1 MNMRLFDSHAHY
13 DDARFDGETERIL
26 AEVHASGVGKIT
38 NIASSL
44 ATSRASVRFAET
56 HDYIYASVGVH
67 PSDAVRDMQNADWLE
82 QLEGLYSSSEKVVAI
97 GEIGLD
103 YHYGKEDKEEQK
115 LCFDAQM
122 QLAAKL
128 DAPVVIHDREA
139 HEDTL
144 EILARYPS
152 VTGVVHSFS
161 GSFEMAKQVVKMG
174 YCISVNGVLTF
185 NNAKKI
191 VDIVTRLDELAPDAR
206 ERILMETDCPYLAPV
221 PFRGKLNRSDYMLY
235 TAEKAADCLGI
246 SREEFC
252 ELTYRNA
259 CRFYRIDETGKVL
272 RKSVEI

>member
-1 MNMRLFDSHAHY
+1 MRLFDSHAHY

-26 AEVHASGVGKIT
+26 AEVHASGVEKIT

-82 QLEGLYSSSEKVVAI
+82 QLEGLYRSSEKVVAI

-161 GSFEMAKQVVKMG
+161 GSFEMAKQVMKMG
-174 YCISVNGVLTF
+174 CYISVNGVLTF

-191 VDIVTRLDELAPDAR
+191 VDIVTRLDELAPNAR

-235 TAEKAADCLGI
+235 TAEKAAECLGI

-259 CRFYRIDETGKVL
+259 CRFYRIDETGMVL
-272 RKSVEI
+272 RKPAEA

>member
-1 MNMRLFDSHAHY
+1 MRLFDSHAHY
-13 DDARFDGETERIL
+13 DDAHFDDETERIL
-26 AEVHASGVGKIT
+26 AEVHASGVEKIT

-44 ATSRASVRFAET
+44 ATSRASVRLAET
-56 HDYIYASVGVH
+56 HDFVYSSVGVH
-67 PSDAVRDMQNADWLE
+67 PSDAVRDMQNADWLQ
-82 QLEGLYSSSEKVVAI
+82 QLESLYSSCEKVVAI

-115 LCFDAQM
+115 LCFEAQM

-128 DAPVVIHDREA
+128 DVPVVIHDREA
-139 HEDTL
+139 HEDTF

-152 VTGVVHSFS
+152 VTGVIHSFS
-161 GSFEMAKQVVKMG
+161 GSFEMAKQVLKMG

-235 TAEKAADCLGI
+235 TAEKAADCLAI
-246 SREEFC
+246 SQEEFC

>member
-1 MNMRLFDSHAHY
+1 MHLFDSHAHY
-13 DDARFDGETERIL
+13 DDAHFDGETERIL
-26 AEVHASGVGKIT
+26 AEVHACGVEKIT

-44 ATSRASVRFAET
+44 ATSRASVRLAET
-56 HDYIYASVGVH
+56 HDFVYSSVGVH
-67 PSDAVRDMQNADWLE
+67 PSDAVRDMQNADWLQ
-82 QLEGLYSSSEKVVAI
+82 QLESLYRSCEKVVAI

-128 DAPVVIHDREA
+128 NVPVVIHDREA
-139 HEDTL
+139 HEDTFD
-144 EILARYPS
+144 ILARYPS

-161 GSFEMAKQVVKMG
+161 GSFEMAKQVLKMG

-246 SREEFC
+246 SRAEFC

-259 CRFYRIDETGKVL
+259 CHFYRIDETGKVF

>member
-1 MNMRLFDSHAHY
+1 MRLFDSHAHY
-13 DDARFDGETERIL
+13 DDAHFDGETERIL
-26 AEVHASGVGKIT
+26 AEVHASGVEKIT

-44 ATSRASVRFAET
+44 ATSRASVRLAET
-56 HDYIYASVGVH
+56 HDFVYSSVGVH
-67 PSDAVRDMQNADWLE
+67 PSDAVRDMQNADWLQ
-82 QLEGLYSSSEKVVAI
+82 QLESLYSSCEKVVAI

-128 DAPVVIHDREA
+128 DVPVVIHDREA
-139 HEDTL
+139 HEDTF

-152 VTGVVHSFS
+152 VTGVIHSFS
-161 GSFEMAKQVVKMG
+161 GSFEMAKQVLKMG

-235 TAEKAADCLGI
+235 TAEKAADCLAI
-246 SREEFC
+246 SQEEFC

-259 CRFYRIDETGKVL
+259 CRFYRIDENGKVL

>member
-1 MNMRLFDSHAHY
+1 MRLFDSHAHY
-13 DDARFDGETERIL
+13 DDAHFDGETERIL
-26 AEVHASGVGKIT
+26 AEVHASGVEKIT

-44 ATSRASVRFAET
+44 ATSRASVRLAET
-56 HDYIYASVGVH
+56 HDFVYSSVGVH
-67 PSDAVRDMQNADWLE
+67 PSDAVRDMQNADWLQ
-82 QLEGLYSSSEKVVAI
+82 QLESLYSSCEKVVAI

-128 DAPVVIHDREA
+128 DVPVVIHDREA
-139 HEDTL
+139 HEDTFD
-144 EILARYPS
+144 ILARYPS
-152 VTGVVHSFS
+152 VTGVIHSFS
-161 GSFEMAKQVVKMG
+161 GSFEMAKQVLKMG

-235 TAEKAADCLGI
+235 TAEKAADCLAI
-246 SREEFC
+246 SQEEFC

-259 CRFYRIDETGKVL
+259 CRFYRIDENGKVL

>member
-1 MNMRLFDSHAHY
+1 MRLFDSHAHY

-26 AEVHASGVGKIT
+26 AEVHASGVEKIT

-67 PSDAVRDMQNADWLE
+67 PSDAVRDMQNADWLL
-82 QLEGLYSSSEKVVAI
+82 QLESLYRSSEKVVAI

-161 GSFEMAKQVVKMG
+161 GSFEMAKQVLKMG
-174 YCISVNGVLTF
+174 YYISVNGVLTF

-191 VDIVTRLDELAPDAR
+191 VDIVTRLDELAPNAR

-259 CRFYRIDETGKVL
+259 CRFYRIDETGMVL
-272 RKSVEI
+272 RKPAEA

>member
-26 AEVHASGVGKIT
+26 AEVHAGGVEKIT

-44 ATSRASVRFAET
+44 ATSKASVRLAET
-56 HDYIYASVGVH
+56 HGYIYASVGVH
-67 PSDAVRDMQNADWLE
+67 PSDAVRDMQNADWLL
-82 QLEGLYSSSEKVVAI
+82 QLESLYRSSEKVVAI

-122 QLAAKL
+122 QLAEKL
-128 DAPVVIHDREA
+128 NAPVVIHDREA

-161 GSFEMAKQVVKMG
+161 GSFEMAKQVMKMG
-174 YCISVNGVLTF
+174 YYISVNGVLTF

-191 VDIVTRLDELAPDAR
+191 VDIVTRLDELASDAR

-235 TAEKAADCLGI
+235 TAEKAAECLGV

-259 CRFYRIDETGKVL
+259 FRFYRIDETGKVL
-272 RKSVEI
+272 RKPVEA

>member
-1 MNMRLFDSHAHY
+1 MRLFDSHAHY
-13 DDARFDGETERIL
+13 DDARFDGKPNGFLPKFTQ
-26 AEVHASGVGKIT
+26 AASKKSPISPQALPQAGLLCVLPKRT
-38 NIASSL
+38 
-44 ATSRASVRFAET
+44 
-56 HDYIYASVGVH
+56 DYIYASVGVH

-82 QLEGLYSSSEKVVAI
+82 QLEGLYRSSEKVVAI

-161 GSFEMAKQVVKMG
+161 GSFEMAKQVLKMG
-174 YCISVNGVLTF
+174 YYISVNGVLTF

-191 VDIVTRLDELAPDAR
+191 VDIVTRLDELAPNAR

-235 TAEKAADCLGI
+235 TAEKASDCLGI

-259 CRFYRIDETGKVL
+259 CRFYRIDETGMVL
-272 RKSVEI
+272 RKPAEA

>member
-26 AEVHASGVGKIT
+26 AEVHASGVEKIT

-82 QLEGLYSSSEKVVAI
+82 QLEGLYRSSEKVVAI

-161 GSFEMAKQVVKMG
+161 GSFEMAKQVLKMG
-174 YCISVNGVLTF
+174 YYISVNGVLTF

-191 VDIVTRLDELAPDAR
+191 VDIVTRLDELAPNAR

-235 TAEKAADCLGI
+235 TAEKAADCLAI

-259 CRFYRIDETGKVL
+259 CRFYRIDETGMVL
-272 RKSVEI
+272 RKPAEA

>member
-26 AEVHASGVGKIT
+26 AEVHASSVEKIT

-82 QLEGLYSSSEKVVAI
+82 QLEGLYRSSEKVVAI

-161 GSFEMAKQVVKMG
+161 GSFEMAKQVLKMG
-174 YCISVNGVLTF
+174 YYISVNGVLTF

-191 VDIVTRLDELAPDAR
+191 VDIVTRLDELAPNAR

-259 CRFYRIDETGKVL
+259 CRFYRIDETGMVL
-272 RKSVEI
+272 RKPAEA

>member
-26 AEVHASGVGKIT
+26 AEVHASGVEKIT

-44 ATSRASVRFAET
+44 ATSRASVRLSET
-56 HDYIYASVGVH
+56 HGYIYASVGVH

-82 QLEGLYSSSEKVVAI
+82 QLEGLYRSSEKVVAI

-161 GSFEMAKQVVKMG
+161 GSFEMAKQVLKMG
-174 YCISVNGVLTF
+174 YYISVNGVLTF

-191 VDIVTRLDELAPDAR
+191 VDIVTRLDELAPNAR

-259 CRFYRIDETGKVL
+259 CRFYRIDETGMVL
-272 RKSVEI
+272 RKPAEA

>member
-26 AEVHASGVGKIT
+26 AEVHAGGVEKIT

-44 ATSRASVRFAET
+44 ATSKASVRLAET
-56 HDYIYASVGVH
+56 HGYIYASVGVH
-67 PSDAVRDMQNADWLE
+67 PSDAVRDMQNADWLL
-82 QLEGLYSSSEKVVAI
+82 QLESLYRSSEKVVAI

-122 QLAAKL
+122 QLAEKL
-128 DAPVVIHDREA
+128 NAPVVIHDREA

-152 VTGVVHSFS
+152 VTGIVHSFS
-161 GSFEMAKQVVKMG
+161 GSFEMAKQVMKMG
-174 YCISVNGVLTF
+174 YYISVNGVLTF

-191 VDIVTRLDELAPDAR
+191 VDIVTRLDELASDAR

-235 TAEKAADCLGI
+235 TAEKAAECLGI

-272 RKSVEI
+272 RKPVEA

>member
-26 AEVHASGVGKIT
+26 AEVHASGVEKIT

-82 QLEGLYSSSEKVVAI
+82 QLEGLYRSSEKVVAI

-161 GSFEMAKQVVKMG
+161 GSFEMAKQVMKMG
-174 YCISVNGVLTF
+174 YYISVNGVLTF

-191 VDIVTRLDELAPDAR
+191 VDIVTRLDELAPNAR

-259 CRFYRIDETGKVL
+259 GRFYRIDETGMVL
-272 RKSVEI
+272 RKPAEA

>member
-1 MNMRLFDSHAHY
+1 MHLFDSHAHY
-13 DDARFDGETERIL
+13 DDAHFDGETERIL
-26 AEVHASGVGKIT
+26 AEVHASGVEKIT

-44 ATSRASVRFAET
+44 ATSRASVRLAET
-56 HDYIYASVGVH
+56 HDFVYSSVGVH
-67 PSDAVRDMQNADWLE
+67 PSDAVRDMQNADWLQ
-82 QLEGLYSSSEKVVAI
+82 QLESLYRSCEKVVAI

-103 YHYGKEDKEEQK
+103 YHYGKEDKKKQK

-128 DAPVVIHDREA
+128 DVPVVIHDREA
-139 HEDTL
+139 HEDTFD
-144 EILARYPS
+144 ILARYPS

-161 GSFEMAKQVVKMG
+161 GSFEMAKQVLKMG

-206 ERILMETDCPYLAPV
+206 ERILMETDCPYLTPV

>member
-1 MNMRLFDSHAHY
+1 MRLFDSHAHY

-26 AEVHASGVGKIT
+26 AEVHASGVEKIT

-44 ATSRASVRFAET
+44 ATSRASVCFAET

-82 QLEGLYSSSEKVVAI
+82 QLEGLYRSSEKVVAI

-161 GSFEMAKQVVKMG
+161 GSFEMAKQVLKMG
-174 YCISVNGVLTF
+174 YYISVNGVLTF

-191 VDIVTRLDELAPDAR
+191 VDIVTRLDELAPNAR

-252 ELTYRNA
+252 EMTYRNA

>member
-26 AEVHASGVGKIT
+26 AEVHASGVEKIT

-44 ATSRASVRFAET
+44 ATSRASVRLAET

-67 PSDAVRDMQNADWLE
+67 PSDAVRDMQHTDWLE
-82 QLEGLYSSSEKVVAI
+82 QLEGLYRSSEKVVAI

-161 GSFEMAKQVVKMG
+161 GSFEMAKQVLKMG
-174 YCISVNGVLTF
+174 CYISVNGVLTF

-191 VDIVTRLDELAPDAR
+191 VDIVTRLDELAPNAR

-235 TAEKAADCLGI
+235 TAEKAAECLGI

-259 CRFYRIDETGKVL
+259 CRFYRIDETGMVL
-272 RKSVEI
+272 RKPAEA

>member
-1 MNMRLFDSHAHY
+1 MRLFDSHAHY

-26 AEVHASGVGKIT
+26 AEVHASGVEKIT

-44 ATSRASVRFAET
+44 ATSRASVRLSET
-56 HDYIYASVGVH
+56 HGYIYASVGVH

-82 QLEGLYSSSEKVVAI
+82 QLEGLYRSSEKVVAI

-161 GSFEMAKQVVKMG
+161 GSFEMAKQVMKMG
-174 YCISVNGVLTF
+174 YYISVNGVLTF

-191 VDIVTRLDELAPDAR
+191 VDIVTRLDELAPNAR

-259 CRFYRIDETGKVL
+259 CRFYRIDETGMVL
-272 RKSVEI
+272 RKPAEA

>member
-1 MNMRLFDSHAHY
+1 MRLFDSHAHY

-26 AEVHASGVGKIT
+26 AEVHASGVEKIT

-82 QLEGLYSSSEKVVAI
+82 QLEGLYRSSEKVVAI

-122 QLAAKL
+122 LLAAKL

-161 GSFEMAKQVVKMG
+161 GSFEMAKQVMKMG
-174 YCISVNGVLTF
+174 CYISVNGVLTF

-191 VDIVTRLDELAPDAR
+191 VDIVTRLDELAPNAR

-235 TAEKAADCLGI
+235 TAEKAAECLGI

-259 CRFYRIDETGKVL
+259 CRFYRIDETGMVL
-272 RKSVEI
+272 RKPAEA

>member
-1 MNMRLFDSHAHY
+1 MRLFDSHAHY

-26 AEVHASGVGKIT
+26 AEVHASGVEKIT

-67 PSDAVRDMQNADWLE
+67 PSDAVRDMQHTDWLE
-82 QLEGLYSSSEKVVAI
+82 QLEGLYRSSEKVVAI

-161 GSFEMAKQVVKMG
+161 GSFEMAKQVLKMG
-174 YCISVNGVLTF
+174 YYISVNGVLTF

-191 VDIVTRLDELAPDAR
+191 VDIVTRLDELAPNAR

-235 TAEKAADCLGI
+235 TAEKAAECLGI

-272 RKSVEI
+272 RKPAEI

>member
-1 MNMRLFDSHAHY
+1 MRLFDSHAHY
-13 DDARFDGETERIL
+13 DDAHFDGENERIL
-26 AEVHASGVGKIT
+26 AEVHASGVEKIT

-44 ATSRASVRFAET
+44 ATSRASVRLAET
-56 HDYIYASVGVH
+56 HDFVYSSVGVH
-67 PSDAVRDMQNADWLE
+67 PSDAVRDMQNADWLQ
-82 QLEGLYSSSEKVVAI
+82 QLESLYSSCEKVVAI

-115 LCFDAQM
+115 RCFDAQM

-128 DAPVVIHDREA
+128 DVPVVIHDREA
-139 HEDTL
+139 HEDTFD
-144 EILARYPS
+144 ILARYPS
-152 VTGVVHSFS
+152 VTGVIHSFS
-161 GSFEMAKQVVKMG
+161 GSFEMAKQVLKMG

-191 VDIVTRLDELAPDAR
+191 VDIITRLDELAPDAR
-206 ERILMETDCPYLAPV
+206 ERILVETDCPYLTPV

-235 TAEKAADCLGI
+235 TAEKAADCLAI

-259 CRFYRIDETGKVL
+259 CRFYRIDENGKVL

>member
-26 AEVHASGVGKIT
+26 AEVHASGVEKIT

-82 QLEGLYSSSEKVVAI
+82 QLKSLYRSSEKVVAI

-161 GSFEMAKQVVKMG
+161 GSFEMAKQVMKMG
-174 YCISVNGVLTF
+174 CYISVNGVLTF

-191 VDIVTRLDELAPDAR
+191 VDIVTRLDELAPNAR

-272 RKSVEI
+272 RKPAEA

>member
-1 MNMRLFDSHAHY
+1 MRLFDSHAHY

-26 AEVHASGVGKIT
+26 AEVHASGVEKIT

-82 QLEGLYSSSEKVVAI
+82 QLEGLYRSSEKVVAI

-122 QLAAKL
+122 QLAEKL

-161 GSFEMAKQVVKMG
+161 GSFEMAKQVLKMG
-174 YCISVNGVLTF
+174 CYISVNGVLTF

-191 VDIVTRLDELAPDAR
+191 VDIVTRLDELAPNAR
-206 ERILMETDCPYLAPV
+206 ERILLETDCPYLAPV

-235 TAEKAADCLGI
+235 TAEKAAECLGI

-259 CRFYRIDETGKVL
+259 CRFYRIDETGMVL
-272 RKSVEI
+272 RKPAEA

>member
-1 MNMRLFDSHAHY
+1 MRLFDSHAHY

-26 AEVHASGVGKIT
+26 AEVHASGVEKIT

-82 QLEGLYSSSEKVVAI
+82 QLEGLYRSSEKVVAI

-161 GSFEMAKQVVKMG
+161 GSFEMAKQVLKMG
-174 YCISVNGVLTF
+174 YYISVNGVLTF

-191 VDIVTRLDELAPDAR
+191 VDIVTRLDELASDAR
-206 ERILMETDCPYLAPV
+206 ARILMETDCPYLAPV

-252 ELTYRNA
+252 EMTHRNA

>member
-1 MNMRLFDSHAHY
+1 MRLFDSHAHY
-13 DDARFDGETERIL
+13 DDAHF
-26 AEVHASGVGKIT
+26 
-38 NIASSL
+38 
-44 ATSRASVRFAET
+44 ATSRASVRLAET
-56 HDYIYASVGVH
+56 HDFVYSSVGVH
-67 PSDAVRDMQNADWLE
+67 PSDAVRDMQNADWLQ
-82 QLEGLYSSSEKVVAI
+82 QLESLYSSCEKVVAI

-161 GSFEMAKQVVKMG
+161 GSFEMAKQVMKMG
-174 YCISVNGVLTF
+174 YYISVNGVLTF

-191 VDIVTRLDELAPDAR
+191 VDIVTRLDELAPNAR

-259 CRFYRIDETGKVL
+259 GRFYRIDETGMVL
-272 RKSVEI
+272 RKPAEA

>member
-26 AEVHASGVGKIT
+26 AEVHAGGVEKIT

-44 ATSRASVRFAET
+44 ATSKASVRLAET
-56 HDYIYASVGVH
+56 HGYIYVSVGVH
-67 PSDAVRDMQNADWLE
+67 PSDAVRDMQNADWLQ
-82 QLEGLYSSSEKVVAI
+82 QLESLYHSSEKVVAI

-103 YHYGKEDKEEQK
+103 YHYGKEDEEEQK

-122 QLAAKL
+122 QLAEKL
-128 DAPVVIHDREA
+128 NAPVVIHDREA

-161 GSFEMAKQVVKMG
+161 GSFEMAKQVMKMG
-174 YCISVNGVLTF
+174 YYISVNGVLTF

-191 VDIVTRLDELAPDAR
+191 VDIVTRLDELASDAR
-206 ERILMETDCPYLAPV
+206 ERILLETDCPYLAPV

-235 TAEKAADCLGI
+235 TAEKAAECLGI

-272 RKSVEI
+272 RKPVEA

>member
-1 MNMRLFDSHAHY
+1 MRLFDSHAHY

-26 AEVHASGVGKIT
+26 AEVHAGGVEKIT

-44 ATSRASVRFAET
+44 ATSKASVRFAET

-82 QLEGLYSSSEKVVAI
+82 QLEGLYRSSEKVVAI

-161 GSFEMAKQVVKMG
+161 GSFEMAKQVLKMG
-174 YCISVNGVLTF
+174 YYISVNGALTF

-191 VDIVTRLDELAPDAR
+191 VDIVTRLDELAPNAR

-235 TAEKAADCLGI
+235 TAEKAADCLSI

-272 RKSVEI
+272 RKPAEA

>member
-26 AEVHASGVGKIT
+26 AEVHASGVEKIT

-82 QLEGLYSSSEKVVAI
+82 QLEGLYRSSEKVVAV

-144 EILARYPS
+144 KILARYPS

-161 GSFEMAKQVVKMG
+161 GSFEMAKQVMKMG
-174 YCISVNGVLTF
+174 YYISVNGVLTF

-191 VDIVTRLDELAPDAR
+191 VDIVTRLDELAPNAR

-235 TAEKAADCLGI
+235 TAEKAAECLGI

-259 CRFYRIDETGKVL
+259 CRFYRIDETGMVL
-272 RKSVEI
+272 RKPAEA

>member
-26 AEVHASGVGKIT
+26 TEVHASGVEKIT

-82 QLEGLYSSSEKVVAI
+82 QLEGLYRSSEKVVAI

-161 GSFEMAKQVVKMG
+161 GSFEMAKQVMKMG
-174 YCISVNGVLTF
+174 CYISVNGVLTF

-191 VDIVTRLDELAPDAR
+191 VDIVTRLDELAPNAR

-235 TAEKAADCLGI
+235 TAEKASECLDI

-259 CRFYRIDETGKVL
+259 CRFYRIDETGMVL
-272 RKSVEI
+272 RKPAEA

>member
-1 MNMRLFDSHAHY
+1 MRLFDSHAHY

-26 AEVHASGVGKIT
+26 AEVHAGGVEKIT

-44 ATSRASVRFAET
+44 ATSKASVRLAET
-56 HDYIYASVGVH
+56 HGYIYASVGVH
-67 PSDAVRDMQNADWLE
+67 PSDAVRDMQNADWLL
-82 QLEGLYSSSEKVVAI
+82 QLESLYRSSEKVVAI

-122 QLAAKL
+122 QLAEKL
-128 DAPVVIHDREA
+128 NAPVVIHDREA

-161 GSFEMAKQVVKMG
+161 GSFEMAKQVMKMG
-174 YCISVNGVLTF
+174 YYISVNGVLTF

-191 VDIVTRLDELAPDAR
+191 VDIVTRLDELASDAR

-235 TAEKAADCLGI
+235 TAEKAAECLGV

-259 CRFYRIDETGKVL
+259 FRFYRIDETGKVL
-272 RKSVEI
+272 RKPVEA

>member
-1 MNMRLFDSHAHY
+1 MRLFDSHAHY

-26 AEVHASGVGKIT
+26 AEVHASSVEKIT

-82 QLEGLYSSSEKVVAI
+82 QLEGLYRSSEKVVAI

-161 GSFEMAKQVVKMG
+161 GSFEMAKQVLKMG
-174 YCISVNGVLTF
+174 YYISVNGVLTF

-191 VDIVTRLDELAPDAR
+191 VDIVTRLDELAPNAR

-259 CRFYRIDETGKVL
+259 CRFYRIDETGMVL
-272 RKSVEI
+272 RKPAEA

>member
-26 AEVHASGVGKIT
+26 AEVHASGVEKIT

-82 QLEGLYSSSEKVVAI
+82 QLEGLYRSSEKVVAI

-161 GSFEMAKQVVKMG
+161 GSFEMAKQVMKMG
-174 YCISVNGVLTF
+174 CYISVNGVLTF

-191 VDIVTRLDELAPDAR
+191 VDIVTRLDELAPNAR

-259 CRFYRIDETGKVL
+259 CRFYRIDETGMVL
-272 RKSVEI
+272 RKPAEA

>member
-26 AEVHASGVGKIT
+26 AEVHASGVEKIT

-56 HDYIYASVGVH
+56 HDYIYSSVGVH

-82 QLEGLYSSSEKVVAI
+82 QLEGLYCSSEKVVAI

-161 GSFEMAKQVVKMG
+161 GSFEMAKQVLKMG
-174 YCISVNGVLTF
+174 YYISVNGVLTF

-191 VDIVTRLDELAPDAR
+191 VDIVTRLDELAPNAR

-259 CRFYRIDETGKVL
+259 CRFYRIDETGMVL
-272 RKSVEI
+272 RKPAEA

>member
-1 MNMRLFDSHAHY
+1 MRLFDSHAHY

-26 AEVHASGVGKIT
+26 AEVHASGVEKIT

-82 QLEGLYSSSEKVVAI
+82 QLEGLYRSSEKVVAI

-144 EILARYPS
+144 KILARYPS

-161 GSFEMAKQVVKMG
+161 GSFEMAKQVMKMG
-174 YCISVNGVLTF
+174 YYISVNGVLTF

-191 VDIVTRLDELAPDAR
+191 VDIVTRLDELAPNAR

-235 TAEKAADCLGI
+235 TAEKAAECLGI

-259 CRFYRIDETGKVL
+259 CRFYRIDETGMVL
-272 RKSVEI
+272 RKPAEA

>member
-13 DDARFDGETERIL
+13 DDARFYGETERIL
-26 AEVHASGVGKIT
+26 AEVHAGGVEKIT

-44 ATSRASVRFAET
+44 ATSKASVRLSET
-56 HDYIYASVGVH
+56 HGYIYASVGVH
-67 PSDAVRDMQNADWLE
+67 PSDAVRDMQNADWLQ
-82 QLEGLYSSSEKVVAI
+82 QLESLYHSSEKVVAI

-122 QLAAKL
+122 QLAEKL
-128 DAPVVIHDREA
+128 NAPVVIHDREA

-152 VTGVVHSFS
+152 VTGVLHSFS
-161 GSFEMAKQVVKMG
+161 GSFEMAKQVMKMG
-174 YCISVNGVLTF
+174 YYISVNGVLTF

-191 VDIVTRLDELAPDAR
+191 VDIVTRLDELASDAR

-235 TAEKAADCLGI
+235 TAEKAAECLGI

-272 RKSVEI
+272 RKPVEA

>member
-26 AEVHASGVGKIT
+26 AEVHAGGVEKIT

-44 ATSRASVRFAET
+44 ATSKASVRLAET
-56 HDYIYASVGVH
+56 HGYIYASVGVH
-67 PSDAVRDMQNADWLE
+67 PSDAVRDMQNADWLQ
-82 QLEGLYSSSEKVVAI
+82 QLESLYRSSEKVVAI

-122 QLAAKL
+122 QLAEKL
-128 DAPVVIHDREA
+128 NAPVVIHDREA

-161 GSFEMAKQVVKMG
+161 GSFEMAKQVMKMG
-174 YCISVNGVLTF
+174 YYISVNGVLTF

-191 VDIVTRLDELAPDAR
+191 VDIVTRFDELASDAR
-206 ERILMETDCPYLAPV
+206 ERILMETDCPYLAPI

-235 TAEKAADCLGI
+235 TAEKAAECLGI

-259 CRFYRIDETGKVL
+259 CRFYRIDKTGKVL
-272 RKSVEI
+272 RKPVEA